1 MDKFIGVCLII
12 SGLVTSGLCAAG
24 LDLIVEPEDVI
35 VEPGGAARLD
45 CQASSTVYDA
55 SAINIQWRTEDG
67 QMVNF
72 IGDSYRSQLANG
84 SLYISSVYAD
94 NSELTG
100 GYQCL
105 VTVENVGAVVSK
117 IATISLLSQLPA
129 FKEEPRDIAVSLKQ
143 TAFFSCSLLTT
154 KSLENRVKIQWLKD
168 EHPLQLDESR
178 MTIMPS
184 SGALEIDDVRHE
196 DVGSYRCNAT
206 AFNQYRLS
214 NKAQLTLLQESP
226 SLSSDLDQ
234 QSPPV
239 FIAKPKAQIAVEGA
253 TIILECAA
261 NGRPKPSI
269 LWLKNG
275 VAVDLATLDSRYRK
289 IAASSLMITDIMEE
303 DTGSYQCRA
312 KNDVE
317 TLDAVAEVTVQVPPR
332 FIKRPEDKVASENQD
347 LEFECDIYGK
357 PEPKVTWLKNGE
369 KITLSEYWQ
378 LVNNN
383 NLRINGLLPID
394 AGIFQCIGTNPAGSI
409 QTFAR
414 LVIIHKPKKSHL
426 AKSPSITLSPKS
438 LPKKKLSHQRQLY
451 NNTWQHPSTLLG
463 HTLSAFTPSSPELS
477 SNSYPGDDS
486 ADLFFDKITEA
497 DTEGDLDPDSD
508 FDSDPDETLLPPP
521 PSRHHH
527 HYHHHQQKPESH
539 FLDNT
544 DNLDLLEGAGSNGP
558 ILLPPKNLSVV
569 IVKTRFVTLRWQK
582 PENADS
588 DSSLT
593 YHIYYKQDGSQR
605 ERVVITAQRQLEVVV
620 RGLQP
625 GVTYQFRVVAHN
637 SQGIAGASS
646 EVLTVT
652 THSEADVP
660 SPPLNLEGHATSS
673 QSIKVSWQEPK
684 ILNGRISKYVVTAME
699 NTDDVGGSIGAGGFS
714 EGERIRETTSTT
726 CELVD
731 LTPYTEYSIWV
742 YAVNENGPGASTSE
756 INLRTFSAQPSH
768 PPHNVTLEAA
778 SSTSIIVRW
787 EPPLEGQNGIIT
799 GYKIRYRRQDRRYHS
814 NTITTEGNTRLHVI
828 SGLEKHGVYH
838 VRICALNVNGTG
850 PWTEWMA
857 IETYE
862 NDLDESTV
870 PSAPTNLRTKALSTS
885 ISVWWSPP
893 KDDRIKVRGYIIGWG
908 KGYPDVFNQELDGKQ
923 RYYSIESLDP
933 MFEYVISLRATNE
946 AGEGPPIYANVRT
959 IEKTA
964 VESTVTPLIPPVGLK
979 AVVLSANTV
988 VLYWTDTSLSG
999 GQRISDNRYYVV
1011 RYAPYHPLTLSP
1023 RYKYFNASDLNCMID
1038 DLKPNTQYE
1047 FTVKT
1052 VKGKRES
1059 PWSMIALNQ
1068 THEAAPTSSPR
1079 DLTVQSYEDRST
1091 AVIVHWQ
1098 PPKQPNGHIIGYII
1112 SYSTDNT
1119 KRERDWHVE
1128 GVLGNKTEYI
1138 IKGLKPST
1146 TYYFKIQGRNIKGYG
1161 PFSSIVVFK
1170 TPLSNGMDYDDF
1182 YSQQQQ
1188 DGRGLSQVL
1197 IYIIIGCAV
1206 ILITGVAVVV
1216 IFVCCRRQ
1224 NESPDRKKGYMKD
1237 VNQKT
1242 NIKPP
1247 DLWIHHDQMEL
1258 KALEK
1263 SSING
1268 ETLTST
1274 TSGGI
1279 VNNTLPRSGNTDYN
1293 HTDTSGNTVIN
1304 SGSLDKRTYVPSY
1317 MATNNL
1323 DDKCSTL
1330 TRQHSRSKSK
1340 FIPLT
1345 VVDSGGPLHSS
1356 IAPGTAAS
1364 TTIVSSGHGNSLSQP
1379 TIFNSSDGS
1388 RESSRSI
1395 YPRTVGAQYSLSRA
1409 HITLEPT
1416 PESNASADLSSMS
1429 SNYEQL
1435 HHNSM
1440 TYGSTPYN
1448 NSTSSQQFTPG
1459 HYGGGNTSQS
1469 SVAANSSSIISG
1481 GNSSRGELGGGS
1493 GSGTESNA
1501 NSGGG
1506 SGSIK
1511 RLQGHPLKSF
1521 SVPAPPPQSAPSTPA
1536 QQKHVTQVSQVTV
1549 RSSLSG
1555 SPYKKQQSG
1564 SSSAATSTNQ
1574 LTKNRLASVS
1584 NACHT
1589 PEEIERLKPS
1599 YSTEELN
1606 QEMANL
1612 EGLMKDLNAITASE
1626 FKC

>member
-414 LVIIHKPKKSHL
+414 LVIIHKP
-426 AKSPSITLSPKS
+426 
-438 LPKKKLSHQRQLY
+438 
-451 NNTWQHPSTLLG
+451 N
-463 HTLSAFTPSSPELS
+463 
-477 SNSYPGDDS
+477 
-486 ADLFFDKITEA
+486 
-497 DTEGDLDPDSD
+497 
-508 FDSDPDETLLPPP
+508 
-521 PSRHHH
+521 
-527 HYHHHQQKPESH
+527 
-539 FLDNT
+539 NT